1 MKGKR
6 QEAKV
11 KKEDASRAAS
21 RLLFL
26 IFAFCLLPFA
36 FRGAA
41 LLRDDRERR
50 DFGALLGGTHGV
62 ARRGVR
68 LVGRG
73 EKFFEAAADGGERR
87 SEEHTSELQSPMY
100 LVCRLL
106 LEKKKNK
113 TKKKTKIHK

>member
-6 QEAKV
+6 QKSKV
-11 KKEDASRAAS
+11 KKEDASRAVS

-73 EKFFEAAADGGERR
+73 EKFFEAAADDGERHFAL
-87 SEEHTSELQSPMY
+87 EERRELRRAEQS
-100 LVCRLL
+100 LRG
-106 LEKKKNK
+106 
-113 TKKKTKIHK
+113 

>member
-1 MKGKR
+1 MKDKR

-11 KKEDASRAAS
+11 KKEDASRAVS

-62 ARRGVR
+62 ARRGVH

-73 EKFFEAAADGGERR
+73 EKFLGCRGRR
-87 SEEHTSELQSPMY
+87 RTSLCARRATRTPTCRAKPPRRRVSP
-100 LVCRLL
+100 RR
-106 LEKKKNK
+106 NWSSP
-113 TKKKTKIHK
+113 